1 MVTCMAGRTEWGDTL
16 TGAASILSE
25 LAAHE
30 VEVVLRRAGMGMGA
44 FDLLSAVRAAGG
56 RETLG
61 QIAERMGIVPS
72 SLTEAIAPAERR
84 GFVERLTVDSNRRA
98 KRILLTEAGERLLDE
113 CLAALQA
120 QESRLREAIPAEELS
135 RAIATLQKACETLAM
150 HGHHKD
156 G

>member
-1 MVTCMAGRTEWGDTL
+1 
-16 TGAASILSE
+16 
-25 LAAHE
+25 
-30 VEVVLRRAGMGMGA
+30 MGMGA

-61 QIAERMGIVPS
+61 QIAKRMGIVPS

-120 QESRLREAIPAEELS
+120 QESRLREAIPTEELS